1 MTLEPE
7 VMIRFTYTQPTQA
20 VPVTFCDIIYRN
32 Y

>member
-7 VMIRFTYTQPTQA
+7 VMINFTYTQPAPA

>member
-7 VMIRFTYTQPTQA
+7 VMIGFTYTQPAQA
-20 VPVTFCDIIYRN
+20 VLVTSWDIIYRN